1 MEFRL
6 ATNEDLNQICETLK
20 EVVKNKKA
28 GLDWTEFY
36 PNREV
41 FQIDIDNEHLYVLV
55 DKEILGVVVLN
66 NIEDLNYETL
76 SWKNNKEYLVVHRIF
91 TAYNTGGKGYG
102 RVLIEKSIEIA
113 KENNFKSI
121 RLDTSSDNITAQ
133 VFYNKQ
139 GFKYTGTVNLQG
151 HAGEFYCYELLV

>member
-6 ATNEDLNQICETLK
+6 ATNEDLNQICETVK
-20 EVVKNKKA
+20 EVVENKA
-28 GLDWTEFY
+28 EGLDWTEFY

-41 FQIDIDNEHLYVLV
+41 FQIDIDNKHLYVLE

-66 NIEDLNYETL
+66 NIEDPNYKTL
-76 SWKNNKEYLVVHRIF
+76 IWKNNKEHLVVHRIF
-91 TAYNTGGKGYG
+91 TAYNTRGKGYG
-102 RVLIEKSIEIA
+102 RVLIEKSIELA

-121 RLDTSSDNITAQ
+121 RLDTSGNNITAQ

-139 GFKYTGTVNLQG
+139 GFKYTGTVNLEGQP
-151 HAGEFYCYELLV
+151 GEFYCYELLV

>member
-6 ATNEDLNQICETLK
+6 GTNEDMNKICEILK
-20 EVVKNKKA
+20 DVVKHKA
-28 GLDWTEFY
+28 PGMNWTDFY

-66 NIEDLNYETL
+66 NIEDPNYKTIT
-76 SWKNNKEYLVVHRIF
+76 WKNNEEYLVIHRIF
-91 TAYNTGGKGYG
+91 TSYNTRGKGFG
-102 RVLIEKSIEIA
+102 KVLINKSIQLA
-113 KENNFKSI
+113 KKNNLKSI
-121 RLDTSSDNITAQ
+121 RLDTFSENISAQ
-133 VFYNKQ
+133 GFYKKQ

-151 HAGEFYCYELLV
+151 KPGEFYCYELLI